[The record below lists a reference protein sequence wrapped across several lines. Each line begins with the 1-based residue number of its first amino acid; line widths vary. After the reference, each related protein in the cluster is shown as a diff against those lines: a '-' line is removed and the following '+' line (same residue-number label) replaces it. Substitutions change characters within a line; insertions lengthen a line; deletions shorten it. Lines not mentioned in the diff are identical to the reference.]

1 MVLAEG
7 DPQRWNRNPGDFSA
21 EPIYARRNA
30 VESQQRAEIIGKAIV
45 DAWNHIVETPD
56 ELLVDLIAET
66 AERIGGFKPEPELVE
81 QFWYCSTRYPVSGIV
96 ESNRAQPY
104 PEWPQCCRKVAGQDL
119 EIQSRSSFPE
129 DFGVSNRLVDC
140 QTTSSPSSPV

>member
-96 ESNRAQPY
+96 ESNRRNPTRNG
-104 PEWPQCCRKVAGQDL
+104 PSVVAKWQAKISKFRVAHLFLKISG
-119 EIQSRSSFPE
+119 
-129 DFGVSNRLVDC
+129 
-140 QTTSSPSSPV
+140 